1 MMKWM
6 ICEFFFIYL
15 FFLNREFRFGDAND
29 ADQTKEMYL
38 ELLEDELNRGPLEKI
53 VNVATK
59 MLTNASSLPEQIQN
73 SAIVCL
79 GEFFIKNYGF

>member
-1 MMKWM
+1 MS
-6 ICEFFFIYL
+6 FFIYL
-15 FFLNREFRFGDAND
+15 FIFLNREFRFGDAND

-79 GEFFIKNYGF
+79 GGFFIRIYGF

>member
-1 MMKWM
+1 
-6 ICEFFFIYL
+6 
-15 FFLNREFRFGDAND
+15 
-29 ADQTKEMYL
+29 MYL

-79 GEFFIKNYGF
+79 GEFLIKKYGF

>member
-1 MMKWM
+1 MSFFLF
-6 ICEFFFIYL
+6 IYFFI
-15 FFLNREFRFGDAND
+15 NREFRFGDAND

-79 GEFFIKNYGF
+79 GEFLIKKYGF

>member
-1 MMKWM
+1 MSFFYLF
-6 ICEFFFIYL
+6 IFFI
-15 FFLNREFRFGDAND
+15 NREFRFGDAND

-79 GEFFIKNYGF
+79 GAFFHKKLWLLKYIF